1 MKYAMTRLAQW
12 IWKVRLCPIRSN
24 PLTMNASRGSDGTLD
39 IKISV
44 RGDRVDKA
52 PGHSDRQSFI
62 TGQLRFD
69 HHGGR
74 DERSPNGNRFAP
86 GTPSSPERGRHVYDA
101 RSAWQRA
108 WTRRFP
114 RERGCNEASSSWFG
128 RPATWHGNTC
138 PGSGSWRR
146 GA

>member
-24 PLTMNASRGSDGTLD
+24 PLTMNASQGSDGTLD

-52 PGHSDRQSFI
+52 RGHSDRPSFI
-62 TGQLRFD
+62 TDQRRFD

-74 DERSPNGNRFAP
+74 DERSPNDNRFVP
-86 GTPSSPERGRHVYDA
+86 RTPSSPERGRHVYDA
-101 RSAWQRA
+101 RPASQRA
-108 WTRRFP
+108 WTRRWP
-114 RERGCNEASSSWFG
+114 KERGFNESSSSWSG
-128 RPATWHGNTC
+128 QRAT
-138 PGSGSWRR
+138 
-146 GA
+146 